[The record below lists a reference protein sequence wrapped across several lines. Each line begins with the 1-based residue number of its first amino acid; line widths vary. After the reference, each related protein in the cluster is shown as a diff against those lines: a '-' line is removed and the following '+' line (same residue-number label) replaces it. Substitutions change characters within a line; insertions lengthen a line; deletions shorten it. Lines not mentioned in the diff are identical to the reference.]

1 MANSEII
8 GAGQGTA
15 RRAPKIKALNLYAGI
30 GGNRQLWSDCEVTAV
45 ELDPKIAAVYQSF
58 FPQDTVIVGDA
69 HAYLQEHYS
78 EFDFIWSSPPCP
90 THGQY
95 RYNVGF
101 RAKGYKAVFPDMQL
115 YEEII
120 FLKHYFSGLY
130 CVENTKPYYEPLIA
144 PSVVLSRHLF
154 WSNFEIAQ
162 ADFGAKHIRD
172 KNKISDYDTDI
183 SETSISN
190 KRQVLRNCVDSNLGL
205 HLWNEM
211 RRASC
216 TQDSPAQ
223 NTMGICHTAP
233 NSGRDAIPLDIFE
246 GVL

>member
-8 GAGQGTA
+8 GAGQDTA
-15 RRAPKIKALNLYAGI
+15 RPAPKIKTLNLYAGI
-30 GGNRQLWSDCEVTAV
+30 GGNRKLWSDCDVTAV
-45 ELDPKIAAVYQSF
+45 ELDPKIASVYQLF
-58 FPQDTVIVGDA
+58 FPADTVIVGDA

-101 RAKGYKAVFPDMQL
+101 RAKGYSAVFPDMKL

-130 CVENTKPYYEPLIA
+130 CVENTRPYYEPLVA

-154 WSNFEIAQ
+154 WANFYIAQ

-183 SETSISN
+183 SGTNISN
-190 KRQVLRNCVDSNLGL
+190 KRQVLRNCVDSDLGL
-205 HLWNEM
+205 HIWNEM

-216 TQDSPAQ
+216 TQDRPAQ
-223 NTMGICHTAP
+223 NTNEICHTAP
-233 NSGRDAIPLDIFE
+233 NSGRDAIPLNHF
-246 GVL
+246 